1 MSGTLPPLEKITP
14 DNHGPYVIITD
25 YILMFLTIIFVVI
38 RLVAR
43 YITRRILRLDD
54 FFLVTATVSDLVVD
68 S

>member
-1 MSGTLPPLEKITP
+1 MSGTLPPLEKVTA

-43 YITRRILRLDD
+43 YVTGRILRLDD
-54 FFLVTATVSDLVVD
+54 FFLMTATVRTSFFVE
-68 S
+68 